1 MRNIL
6 ALLLAAGMLA
16 SCASPAPEPA
26 PSPAPLWP
34 VAVTVTPQ
42 PQTGMN
48 LALLASAARAYR
60 PAIFGSV
67 ETALD
72 LARPNIDGNL
82 LRQWQR
88 VQDWTKVNSVAWRDC
103 ALGLA
108 VCRTDPE
115 RAWRDLISG
124 VRWMPRDQQLDA
136 VNRALNKV
144 PYIDD
149 VVRDGVVDRWA
160 TPEEFLLRSGD
171 CEDFA
176 IAKYLALRHLG
187 FSAETLRIVILT
199 DSIRGQVHAV
209 LAISYGSRTM
219 ILDSLSSELF
229 PDTQYGHYVP
239 HISINELGVWEHFG
253 RTVVPPL
260 AELPPAPLG

>member
-1 MRNIL
+1 MRHVL
-6 ALLLAAGMLA
+6 TLLLAAGLLV
-16 SCASPAPEPA
+16 SCAAPAPEPA
-26 PSPAPLWP
+26 PSPAPLGP
-34 VAVTVTPQ
+34 VAVTVTPL

-48 LALLASAARAYR
+48 LAVLAAAARAYR
-60 PAIFGSV
+60 PAVFGSV
-67 ETALD
+67 ETPLD
-72 LARPNIDGNL
+72 LGRANLDGKIVQ
-82 LRQWQR
+82 QWQR
-88 VQDWTKVNSVAWRDC
+88 VQDWSKAHSAAWRDC
-103 ALGLA
+103 AFDLA
-108 VCRTDPE
+108 TCRTVPE
-115 RAWRDLISG
+115 RAWRDLLSR
-124 VRWMPRDQQLDA
+124 VRMLPREQQLAA
-136 VNRALNKV
+136 VNRALNDV

-149 VVRDGVVDRWA
+149 ALRDGVADYWA

-187 FSAETLRIVILT
+187 YSAETLRIVILT

-209 LAISYGSRTM
+209 LAVGNGDGAV

-229 PDTQYGHYVP
+229 ADALYAHYEP
-239 HISINELGVWEHFG
+239 HISVNELGMWEHFG